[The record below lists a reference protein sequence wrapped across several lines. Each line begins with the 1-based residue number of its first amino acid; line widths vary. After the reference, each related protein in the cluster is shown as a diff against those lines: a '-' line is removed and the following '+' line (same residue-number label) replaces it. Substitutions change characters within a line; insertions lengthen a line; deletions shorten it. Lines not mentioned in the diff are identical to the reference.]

1 MAARSVRRGVV
12 VSFVV
17 PSVVCRKVGP
27 CLGDKERKGKRW
39 SVGEVSRWLASYLLG
54 A

>member
-17 PSVVCRKVGP
+17 PSVVGRKVGP
-27 CLGDKERKGKRW
+27 CLGDKERKGKERGGRLVR
-39 SVGEVSRWLASYLLG
+39 SVAGWLATS
-54 A
+54 